1 MPPAASQPPPE
12 SAGRPVAVGLILG
25 SHGSDGSVR
34 VRILSDVPHRFDPGR
49 ELYLGGQ
56 ARRILSAAFRPPQ
69 QVILKLAGLDT
80 PAAARALAGSEVTV
94 PAAAAPPLPPGE
106 YFHFQLLGLQVLTET
121 GEDLGR
127 LSEIIVT
134 GSNDVYVVAG
144 PAGETLLPALS
155 QVVRQ
160 VDLAAGVMTVR
171 LLEGLR

>member
-1 MPPAASQPPPE
+1 MTAAGQPPPE
-12 SAGRPVAVGLILG
+12 TAGQVAVGLILG
-25 SHGSDGSVR
+25 SHGNDGSLR
-34 VRILSDVPHRFDPGR
+34 VKTLSDVPHRFDPGQ

-56 ARRILSAAFRPPQ
+56 ARRIRAAAFRPPQ

-80 PAAARALAGSEVTV
+80 PAAARAWAGTEVTV
-94 PAAAAPPLPPGE
+94 PATAVPPLPPGE
-106 YFHFQLLGLQVLTET
+106 YFHFQLMGLQVLTES

-127 LSEIIVT
+127 LSEIIIT
-134 GSNDVYVVAG
+134 GSNDVYVVSG
-144 PAGETLLPALS
+144 PAGETLLPALA